1 VRLVEEAAGGSA
13 PAAMTEGGAM
23 KRSFVHVRRWLAVVP
38 SVFSFAAL
46 GQSGDAELA
55 QELTNPLADLVTV
68 PIQMNFDRRLGP
80 ADDGTKVTTN
90 VQPVIPFKGP
100 GNWNLIS
107 RTIVPVVYQDEIV
120 PGAGSQFGLGDI
132 NLTVF
137 LSPKQ
142 PSAGGFLWGA
152 GPTFLFPTAT
162 DAMLGARKWG
172 AGPAVV
178 GLVMRGPWTAG
189 LLANHIW
196 SFAGDD
202 KRQDISNTFAQ
213 PFVAYTWPS
222 AWTVSVQSETS
233 YNWKSEK
240 WSVPINAALSKLVR
254 FGKLPVSLQ
263 GGVGYWAEATDAGPK
278 GVRFRLQAN
287 IVLPR

>member
-1 VRLVEEAAGGSA
+1 MQRPCVLSRIAAIVLLVAGCGVA
-13 PAAMTEGGAM
+13 QA
-23 KRSFVHVRRWLAVVP
+23 
-38 SVFSFAAL
+38 
-46 GQSGDAELA
+46 QSGDAGLA

-107 RTIVPVVYQDEIV
+107 RTIVPVIYQDEIV

-162 DAMLGARKWG
+162 DAMLGAKKWG
-172 AGPAVV
+172 AGPAAV

-263 GGVGYWAEATDAGPK
+263 AGVGYWAESTDAGPK
-278 GVRFRLQAN
+278 GVRFRVQAN
-287 IVLPR
+287 IVLPK

>member
-1 VRLVEEAAGGSA
+1 
-13 PAAMTEGGAM
+13 M
-23 KRSFVHVRRWLAVVP
+23 KRSFVHICRWLAVVL
-38 SVFSFAAL
+38 SGFSFTAL
-46 GQSGDAELA
+46 GQSGDADLA

-107 RTIVPVVYQDEIV
+107 RTIVPVIYQDEIV

-162 DAMLGARKWG
+162 DAMLGAKKWG
-172 AGPAVV
+172 AGPAAV

-254 FGKLPVSLQ
+254 LGKLPVSLQ
-263 GGVGYWAEATDAGPK
+263 AGVGYWAESTDAGPK
-278 GVRFRLQAN
+278 GVRFRVQAN
-287 IVLPR
+287 IVLPK